1 MLQSL
6 QRTFTRQTLGT
17 KIVAG
22 VVVALTL
29 TAGVSLLVQRTVI
42 REQGVAMTKQAMRN
56 AVLEAESVRNTI
68 GDLNAGGAFDTP
80 KLMEEVDSGVPLRE
94 TQLYQTI
101 PVVAAW
107 TAIGKLAEEEGYEFR
122 VPKFQA
128 RNPENEPT
136 PAEAAILHALES
148 GDVDEYY
155 AIDEEANQIVYA
167 RPIKLTQ
174 DCLACHGDP
183 ANSPTGDGR
192 DILGYP
198 MENWNVGEVHGAFVL
213 KSDLGE
219 LDDVVAAGVN
229 KTLLW
234 VVPLVIGVAGA
245 FWFLNRRGIV
255 GPLQVI
261 IDNLRAGSEQTRD
274 ASGQIASGS
283 QSLAQGASEQ
293 AASLEETSSSL
304 EEMSSMTRRNADSAK
319 AATALA
325 QDSRRAAEKGDEA
338 VTRMGEAIGQ
348 IRTSADETAKIIKT
362 IDEIAFQTNLLALN
376 AAVEAARAGEAGKGF
391 AVVAEEVRTLAM
403 RSAEA
408 AKETSR
414 MIEQGVES
422 SRNGEVIATEVGE
435 AIRQIIGVG
444 AKINGLIEEISAAST
459 EQAQG
464 IEQVSR
470 SVQQMDQV
478 TQQNAANA
486 EESASAGEE
495 LNAQSQKLHEVVERL
510 SVLIEGAGVQPLH
523 TPTSSQSAP
532 TGTFTAP
539 ANLPAP
545 TAGFIGSDDDFG
557 FGTDRKAA

>member
-1 MLQSL
+1 MLNAFSNSAGQMK
-6 QRTFTRQTLGT
+6 LGT
-17 KIVAG
+17 KILIAAVGAVIVTA
-22 VVVALTL
+22 VV
-29 TAGVSLLVQRTVI
+29 GIFVQRSVI
-42 REQGVAMTKQAMRN
+42 REQGISMTKQAMRN

-68 GDLNAGGAFDTP
+68 GDLNAGGAFDQE
-80 KLMEEVDSGVPLRE
+80 KLMEEVHSGVPLRE
-94 TQLYQTI
+94 TQLYKTI

-107 TAIGKLAEEEGYEFR
+107 QAIGELAEEEGYDFR

-136 PAEAAILHALES
+136 PSEAEILHQFEK
-148 GDVDEYY
+148 GNVDEYF
-155 AIDEEANQIVYA
+155 AIDEEENKLVYA
-167 RPIKLTQ
+167 RPIKLTA

-192 DILGYP
+192 DILGFP
-198 MENWNVGEVHGAFVL
+198 MENWKAGEVHGAFVL
-213 KSDLGE
+213 KSDLSE
-219 LDDVVAAGVN
+219 LDSVVMAGVN
-229 KTLLW
+229 KTMLW
-234 VVPLVIGVAGA
+234 IAPVVAAVAFG
-245 FWFLNRRGIV
+245 FWFLNRKIIV
-255 GPLQVI
+255 APLTAI
-261 IDNLRAGSEQTRD
+261 ISALRAGSQETRN
-274 ASGQIASGS
+274 AAGQIASGS

-319 AATALA
+319 EATRLA
-325 QDSRRAAEKGDEA
+325 GDSRTATEAGDAAVD
-338 VTRMGEAIGQ
+338 RMGKAISE

-414 MIEQGVES
+414 MIEQGVEA
-422 SRNGEVIATEVGE
+422 SRNGESIAVEVGQALSAINE
-435 AIRQIIGVG
+435 AGSKV
-444 AKINGLIEEISAAST
+444 NGLIEEISAASQ

-470 SVQQMDQV
+470 AVQQMDQV

-495 LNAQSQKLHEVVERL
+495 L
-510 SVLIEGAGVQPLH
+510 
-523 TPTSSQSAP
+523 SSQSQRLMEAVEELNSLVSGA
-532 TGTFTAP
+532 TQGTATISAP
-539 ANLPAP
+539 AGGSGSSGGV
-545 TAGFIGSDDDFG
+545 AGSIGFDFDDDTG
-557 FGTDRKAA
+557 RMAA